1 MTTRPAPWMPTTA
14 PTTSRVSRRRR
25 GPTLAATALLAGL
38 VASCASGGEVRDPG
52 ASATRG
58 ATASVTATPPP
69 GGIPRPDC
77 IPASATFANVP
88 SGTDLVTPVA
98 LLGTPGDRGVV
109 LGSQSNGGICQMVP
123 FASEV
128 AERGYRVA
136 VIEWRG
142 DRTDSMAAAVR
153 TMTADGARRVVV
165 GGFSEGAVI
174 GLGGAATFGPTVV
187 GVVAVSG
194 GPSREDGYPSIA
206 SVSGFP
212 GPLLLARAR
221 DDSVFPAD
229 TEKRIAAAHAGKET
243 VLVLDGYEH
252 ALALLRGEHGPELRR
267 AIYAFLAE
275 VLPAG

>member
-1 MTTRPAPWMPTTA
+1 MCLGG
-14 PTTSRVSRRRR
+14 R
-25 GPTLAATALLAGL
+25 GPRPGR
-38 VASCASGGEVRDPG
+38 VRDPR
-52 ASATRG
+52 SDRLRDRDPT
-58 ATASVTATPPP
+58 P

-77 IPASATFANVP
+77 IPPSATFANVP
-88 SGTDLVTPVA
+88 SGPELVTPVA

-174 GLGGAATFGPTVV
+174 GLGGAPAFGPTVV

-194 GPSREDGYPSIA
+194 GPSREDGYPSIE

-212 GPLLLARAR
+212 GPLLLVRAR

-229 TEKRIAAAHAGKET
+229 TEKRIAAAHAGRRRCSSSTATSTPWRSCE
-243 VLVLDGYEH
+243 
-252 ALALLRGEHGPELRR
+252 AEHGPEVRR

>member
-1 MTTRPAPWMPTTA
+1 
-14 PTTSRVSRRRR
+14 
-25 GPTLAATALLAGL
+25 
-38 VASCASGGEVRDPG
+38 
-52 ASATRG
+52 
-58 ATASVTATPPP
+58 VTATPPP

-153 TMTADGARRVVV
+153 TMTADGATRVVV

-174 GLGGAATFGPTVV
+174 GLGGAASFGPTVV

-212 GPLLLARAR
+212 GPLLLVRAR
-221 DDSVFPAD
+221 DDAVFPGTPRRGSRLRTRGRRRCSSSTA
-229 TEKRIAAAHAGKET
+229 TSTPWRSSEASTGQRSAGRSTTSSRRCSRPGGRARVRVAAGAGREEGAPGIRPLPT
-243 VLVLDGYEH
+243 
-252 ALALLRGEHGPELRR
+252 LRSR
-267 AIYAFLAE
+267 
-275 VLPAG
+275 